1 MEDKHEIRWNL
12 WFHWRFPEKIE
23 FSKRTSFVSLF
34 VNQNNYKMYVYEI
47 LRSFRMFY
55 YMLIWEIH
63 VILFMKQLLWEMLP
77 IIWHLSSKVA
87 QTSALRTKNKDLL
100 VWQLVYAH
108 LDKPTVTSIRLSF
121 CLMKRIELFTR

>member
-1 MEDKHEIRWNL
+1 
-12 WFHWRFPEKIE
+12 
-23 FSKRTSFVSLF
+23 
-34 VNQNNYKMYVYEI
+34 MYVYEI

-100 VWQLVYAH
+100 VWQLVYAQ